1 MEITD
6 WIVAISAGVSAVLTG
21 IYAFLTWKIVGATK
35 KQVNIM
41 QKQIVSDIEFNIL
54 NCQINGF
61 DKLRGETESYPSGF
75 NMEVVLDVF
84 NKNNAGGS
92 FTNPILELSDKSK
105 LLLTYQLVEFS
116 EKGSSVNRGLGSMYV
131 KGGEIKRIS
140 LHYTCD
146 LHNIKDASIFKAEIH
161 SHYDDIVFSLNYKT
175 NLGESKHLVIDK
187 GKIKGI

>member
-6 WIVAISAGVSAVLTG
+6 WIVAISTGVSSILTG
-21 IYAFLTWKIVGATK
+21 IYAFLTWKIVDATK
-35 KQVNIM
+35 KQVKIM

-61 DKLRGETESYPSGF
+61 DKLRGETESYPGGF

-92 FTNPILELSDKSK
+92 FTNPILELSNKNK
-105 LLLTYQLVEFS
+105 LLLTYQLAQFS
-116 EKGSSVNRGLGSMYV
+116 EKGDYVNKGLGSMYI

-146 LHNIKDASIFKAEIH
+146 LHNIKDASSVKEEVHI
-161 SHYDDIVFSLNYKT
+161 HYDDIVFSLNYKT
-175 NLGESKHLVIDK
+175 NLGESKHLVINK
-187 GKIKGI
+187 GKIKGL